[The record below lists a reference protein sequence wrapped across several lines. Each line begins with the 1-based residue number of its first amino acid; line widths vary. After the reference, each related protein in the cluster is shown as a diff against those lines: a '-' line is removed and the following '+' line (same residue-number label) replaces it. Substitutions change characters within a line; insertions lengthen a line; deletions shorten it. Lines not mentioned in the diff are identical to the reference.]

1 MPHASRVLAVFV
13 FVGVVG
19 LPTLSAEPVSIS
31 APTSH
36 QVRRASS
43 PIDLD
48 GALTENTWNTALQID
63 LNFEVRP
70 GENTEPPVRTVCLVT
85 YDDRF
90 VYFGFRAFDPDPS
103 KIRAR
108 YSDRD
113 RAWDDDWV
121 GIVLDTFND
130 QRRAYEM
137 FSTPLGVQ
145 IDAIRDD
152 VGGEYDDSW
161 NAIWESAGRITDQG
175 YEVEMAI
182 PFSQIRFQSTDG
194 EQTWGFDAVRLYPRD
209 QRHQFGAF
217 ARDRANNSYLSQ
229 ALKLVGMEGASPGRN
244 LEIAP
249 TLTGSRTDTRTSLP
263 NGTLQS
269 GDPSSDLG
277 LSLRWGVTP
286 NVSLNGAYNPDF
298 SNIEAD
304 VLQLDVNQQFALFF
318 RETRPFFLEGA
329 DYFNTGLDLVH
340 TRTVADPSS
349 AAKLTG
355 KTGRHT
361 WGVFAAQ
368 DDVTQIVLP
377 AADGSSSGSFSSSNL
392 ATVAR
397 YRYDFG
403 KNSTVGAAVTDRR
416 GSRYANSV
424 VSADAVIRISE
435 QDSIRASIAISETEY
450 NAEMISTLGAP
461 PGSLGD
467 EALNIDYNHGERGW
481 WVFASY
487 RDFGDGFRS
496 DSGFRPRVGLRSFEA
511 SGAKVWWPDQDGFI
525 NRAAWGASI
534 DHTERQNG
542 ALLDEGVS
550 SWFNIQGPRD
560 SFMSIFASASDR
572 VFAGVPF
579 DVWSVDLDYN
589 VQATANMRLSLD
601 ATFGDWIDFAHVQ
614 PAERMTLR
622 PSVRYLFG
630 RHFSLNLAH
639 IYSLLDVAGGRLF
652 RIHAPEVRVIQQF
665 NAKAFVRLILQYTDI
680 QRDPTLYTSVVDA
693 NTQTLLSQ
701 FLFSYKISPQTA
713 LFAGY
718 MDNQLGTDAYDLTR
732 TDRTFFLKLGYAWV
746 R

>member
-1 MPHASRVLAVFV
+1 MLHSSRVFATVALFGFV
-13 FVGVVG
+13 SFPVA
-19 LPTLSAEPVSIS
+19 SAEPASIPS
-31 APTSH
+31 QTPH
-36 QVRRASS
+36 QVRRATSA
-43 PIDLD
+43 IDLD
-48 GALTENTWNTALQID
+48 GALTESTWSTALQID
-63 LNFEVRP
+63 LNYEVRP
-70 GENTEPPVRTVCLVT
+70 GENTEPPVRTQCLVT

-90 VYFGFRAFDPDPS
+90 VYVGFRAFDPDPT

-113 RAWDDDWV
+113 QAWDDDWV

-130 QRRAYEM
+130 QRRAYEL

-152 VGGEYDDSW
+152 VGDKYDDSW
-161 NAIWESAGRITDQG
+161 NAIWKSAGRITDEG

-182 PFSQIRFQSTDG
+182 PFNQIRFQSTDG
-194 EQTWGFDAVRLYPRD
+194 AQTWGFDAVRLYPRD
-209 QRHQFGAF
+209 QRHQLGAF
-217 ARDRANNSYLSQ
+217 ARDKDNNSYLSQ
-229 ALKLVGMEGASPGRN
+229 TLKLVGMEGASPGRN

-263 NGTLQS
+263 DGALQS

-277 LSLRWGVTP
+277 LSLRWGITP

-304 VLQLDVNQQFALFF
+304 ELQLNVNTQFALFF

-329 DYFNTGLDLVH
+329 DYFNTGLNLVH

-361 WGVFAAQ
+361 WGVFGAQ
-368 DDVTQIVLP
+368 DDVTQILLP
-377 AADGSSSGSFSSSNL
+377 AAEGSSSGSFSTSNL
-392 ATVAR
+392 ASVAR

-403 KNSTVGAAVTDRR
+403 ANSTIGGALTDRR
-416 GSRYANSV
+416 GSGYANTV
-424 VSADAVIRISE
+424 FSADTVIRISE
-435 QDSIRASIAISETEY
+435 KDTIRASVAASETEY
-450 NAEMISTLGAP
+450 NTEMISTLGAP
-461 PGSLGD
+461 VGSLTD
-467 EALNIDYNHGERGW
+467 EAIKVDYDHGERGW
-481 WVFASY
+481 WILANYS
-487 RDFGDGFRS
+487 DFGDGFRS
-496 DSGFRPRVGLRSFEA
+496 DSGFRPRVGLRSLNA
-511 SGAKVWWPDQDGFI
+511 SGAKVWWPDQGSFV

-534 DHTERQNG
+534 DHTEQQNG

-550 SWFNIQGPRD
+550 SWFNIQGPRA

-572 VFAGVPF
+572 VFASVPF

-589 VQATANMRLSLD
+589 VQATANMRLGVN
-601 ATFGDWIDFAHVQ
+601 ATFGDWIDFNHVQ
-614 PAERMTLR
+614 PAERMTIR
-622 PSVRYLFG
+622 PSVRYMFG
-630 RHFSLNLAH
+630 RHLSLDLAH

-652 RIHAPEVRVIQQF
+652 RIHAPEVRVVQQF
-665 NAKAFVRLILQYTDI
+665 NAKTFVRLVLQYTDI

-713 LFAGY
+713 LYAGY
-718 MDNQLGTDAYDLTR
+718 TDNQLGTDTYDLTR